1 VPANAAGRAVVTAIP
16 ILDTAAYHA
25 NDILTNRCVAFSDIA
40 DAQRGSFTIN
50 RFIVADAK
58 NVGAP
63 IELWLFD
70 SDINLGSNGSN
81 QMFALNSNMVA
92 STLGVIGTGPY
103 VSAGSNK
110 VAISSNIA
118 MPVRLSSGTTLYA
131 VPVVRAAATYSVD
144 SLQFNLDVTRD

>member
-1 VPANAAGRAVVTAIP
+1 VAANAAGRAVVTAVP
-16 ILDTAAYHA
+16 VLDTAAYA
-25 NDILTNRCVAFSDIA
+25 SGDILTNRCVAFTDIA

-70 SDINLGSNGSN
+70 SDITLGSNGSN
-81 QMFALNSNMVA
+81 QMFALNSNMAANV
-92 STLGVIGTGPY
+92 LGILGSGPY

-110 VAISSNIA
+110 IAIASNVD
-118 MPVRLSSGTTLYA
+118 MTVRLTSSTLYV
-131 VPVVRAAATYSVD
+131 VPVVRGAATYNVD
-144 SLQFNLDVTRD
+144 SLQFNLDITRD

>member
-1 VPANAAGRAVVTAIP
+1 VAANAAGRAVVSAVP
-16 ILDTAAYHA
+16 VLDTAAYA
-25 NDILTNRCVAFSDIA
+25 AGDILTNRCVAFSDIA

-58 NVGAP
+58 NLGVP

-70 SDINLGSNGSN
+70 SDILPGSNGSN

-92 STLGVIGTGPY
+92 NVLGIIGSGPY

-110 VAISSNIA
+110 VAIASNIA
-118 MPVRLSSGTTLYA
+118 MPVKLTGSTLYA
-131 VPVVRAAATYSVD
+131 VPVVRGAATYDVD
-144 SLQFNLDVTRD
+144 SLQFNLDITRD

>member
-1 VPANAAGRAVVTAIP
+1 MTANAVGRAVVSAVP
-16 ILDTAAYHA
+16 ALDTAPYAA
-25 NDILTNRCVAFSDIA
+25 NDILTNKCVAFSDIA

-70 SDINLGSNGSN
+70 SDVLPGSNGSN
-81 QMFALNSNMVA
+81 QMFALNSNTVA
-92 STLGVIGTGPY
+92 NVLGIIGTGPY

-110 VAISSNIA
+110 VAITSNIG
-118 MPVRLSSGTTLYA
+118 MPVKLTSSTLYA
-131 VPVVRAAATYSVD
+131 VPVVRAAATYD
-144 SLQFNLDVTRD
+144 ATSLQFNLDITRD

>member
-1 VPANAAGRAVVTAIP
+1 VTANAAGRAVVSAVP
-16 ILDTAAYHA
+16 ALDTAAYA
-25 NDILTNRCVAFSDIA
+25 AGDILTNKCVAFSDIA

-70 SDINLGSNGSN
+70 SDIPLGSNGSN
-81 QMFALNSNMVA
+81 QMFALNSNLVA
-92 STLGVIGTGPY
+92 NTLGILGSGPY

-110 VAISSNIA
+110 VSVASNVG
-118 MPVRLSSGTTLYA
+118 MPVKLSGSTLYA
-131 VPVVRAAATYSVD
+131 VPVVRAAATYD
-144 SLQFNLDVTRD
+144 ATSLQFNLDITRD